1 MYSVYVTRLSN
12 PQREKLHENLATW
25 CLFGD
30 VDAHIVNSDAV
41 TEDMMTRK
49 VRRRRCR
56 CTQQ

>member
-12 PQREKLHENLATW
+12 PQREKIHENLAT
-25 CLFGD
+25 LFGD

-49 VRRRRCR
+49 VRRRRCS